1 MPSDTRPASPAA
13 RAPQRL
19 RFELLGPVRLWRD
32 GDELDPGFPQQR
44 ALLALLL
51 MHAGRPVP
59 TAEILDVLWAQRPP
73 ASAPN
78 VVRRYVAALRRL
90 LEPGSPPRTPGP
102 RLPRRTGG
110 HLLEADPDEVDLLRF
125 RERTREGKRAAA
137 TGRPGTA
144 ARQFVLALGEW
155 RGPVAMGVPAAVR
168 DHAQFTAVQRELLET
183 ARLAADAA
191 LLCGRAEQVLPV
203 LRRAAAHDPLDE
215 PLHAR
220 LMLVLAASGLQAE
233 ALRAYDDVRLR
244 LTREL
249 GLAPGPELAAAH
261 ARVLRQEVGRR
272 SRPAPLTP
280 LPAPTTTPPSPPAP
294 LSSAAP
300 PPVPAPLSGDAP
312 PPVLAPLSGAAPSPP
327 PAPLSEA
334 ASHPPPAPLSS
345 AAPSLPPAPLSGAAS
360 PPPPAPLSGAAAPP
374 VPPVL
379 SPAGPHPVT
388 PVRSFPVPPPV
399 PPARPSASPP
409 LAPPALP
416 SAVPPPVP
424 AACSPAVPPSVAVP
438 RSVPPAPPA
447 TVPPPVPPAPPTVP
461 RSVPPAPPATVPPP
475 VPPAS
480 PVTGPSPDASGCVPS
495 GSARTEEAGPG
506 RLPSVAGGPGRRRC
520 APRAT
525 GGAEVAPRGADAA
538 PAVRSARLP
547 PAPACFVG
555 REAES
560 RLLEG
565 AAGAAAGVVVVAGT
579 AGVGKSALALHW
591 AHGTAG
597 RFPDGRL
604 YVALHGSDPARPPVR
619 PAEAL
624 RAMLAALGEPAS
636 RLPDGL
642 DALTGRYRT
651 LLAHRRVLVV
661 LDDAAGTAQLRPLLP
676 AGPGCL
682 ALVTGRQALPGL
694 VASGA
699 RQLRLGPPSA
709 EDALALLAARV
720 GAGRVAAEPGA
731 ADEIVARCGRSPLA
745 LTTVAARLAGRPDVP
760 LASEAAVLRDTH
772 GTLDALDAV
781 REALLGSYRHLPPDQ
796 ARLFRLLPRLGEDGI
811 TASGAAGLTGLPA
824 RRARLLLGAL
834 ADAHLLT
841 EAEPGRYTL
850 HVLLSV
856 FAAERAAAEGGL
868 PGP

>member
-13 RAPQRL
+13 RAPHRL

-32 GDELDPGFPQQR
+32 EDELDPGFPQQR

-244 LTREL
+244 LSREL

-272 SRPAPLTP
+272 SGPAPLTP

-294 LSSAAP
+294 LSGAAS
-300 PPVPAPLSGDAP
+300 PPVPAPLSGAAP
-312 PPVLAPLSGAAPSPP
+312 PSP
-327 PAPLSEA
+327 PAPLSRA
-334 ASHPPPAPLSS
+334 APL
-345 AAPSLPPAPLSGAAS
+345 PV
-360 PPPPAPLSGAAAPP
+360 PAPLSGAAAPL
-374 VPPVL
+374 VPPM
-379 SPAGPHPVT
+379 
-388 PVRSFPVPPPV
+388 RS
-399 PPARPSASPP
+399 SASPP

-438 RSVPPAPPA
+438 RSVPAPPA
-447 TVPPPVPPAPPTVP
+447 AVP
-461 RSVPPAPPATVPPP
+461 RSVPAAPPATVPPP

-495 GSARTEEAGPG
+495 GSARIEETGPG
-506 RLPSVAGGPGRRRC
+506 RLALVAGGPGRRRC

-525 GGAEVAPRGADAA
+525 GGADAD

-547 PAPACFVG
+547 PAPGCFVG
-555 REAES
+555 REAEW
-560 RLLEG
+560 RLLKG

-591 AHGTAG
+591 AHRTAG

-604 YVALHGSDPARPPVR
+604 HVALHGSDPARPPVR

-624 RAMLAALGEPAS
+624 RAMLTALGEPAS

-772 GTLDALDAV
+772 GTLDALDGV
-781 REALLGSYRHLPPDQ
+781 REAFLGSYRHLPPDQ
-796 ARLFRLLPRLGEDGI
+796 ARMFRLLPRLGDDGI

-856 FAAERAAAEGGL
+856 FAAERAAAEDGL

>member
-1 MPSDTRPASPAA
+1 MPSDARAASPAA
-13 RAPQRL
+13 RPRQGM

-32 GDELDPGFPQQR
+32 GHELDPGFPQQR

-51 MHAGRPVP
+51 IHAGRPVP

-73 ASAPN
+73 VSAPN

-137 TGRPGTA
+137 TGRAGTA

-155 RGPVAMGVPAAVR
+155 RGPVAMGVPASVR
-168 DHAQFTAVQRELLET
+168 DHAQFAAVQRELLET

-203 LRRAAAHDPLDE
+203 LRRAAVHDPLDE

-220 LMLVLAASGLQAE
+220 LVLTLAASGLQAE

-244 LTREL
+244 LGREL

-261 ARVLRQEVGRR
+261 ARVLRQQAGRR
-272 SRPAPLTP
+272 SAHAPLP
-280 LPAPTTTPPSPPAP
+280 TPPT
-294 LSSAAP
+294 
-300 PPVPAPLSGDAP
+300 
-312 PPVLAPLSGAAPSPP
+312 PSNPP
-327 PAPLSEA
+327 PATR
-334 ASHPPPAPLSS
+334 PPAN
-345 AAPSLPPAPLSGAAS
+345 AAS
-360 PPPPAPLSGAAAPP
+360 PP
-374 VPPVL
+374 
-379 SPAGPHPVT
+379 T
-388 PVRSFPVPPPV
+388 
-399 PPARPSASPP
+399 
-409 LAPPALP
+409 PPAL
-416 SAVPPPVP
+416 
-424 AACSPAVPPSVAVP
+424 
-438 RSVPPAPPA
+438 
-447 TVPPPVPPAPPTVP
+447 T
-461 RSVPPAPPATVPPP
+461 
-475 VPPAS
+475 
-480 PVTGPSPDASGCVPS
+480 
-495 GSARTEEAGPG
+495 
-506 RLPSVAGGPGRRRC
+506 
-520 APRAT
+520 
-525 GGAEVAPRGADAA
+525 
-538 PAVRSARLP
+538 PAVRPAWLP
-547 PAPACFVG
+547 SDPAVFVG

-560 RLLEG
+560 RRLDG
-565 AAGAAAGVVVVAGT
+565 AAGAGVVVVAG
-579 AGVGKSALALHW
+579 APGVGKSALALRW
-591 AHGTAG
+591 AHRTAG

-604 YVALHGSDPARPPVR
+604 FVALHGSDPARPAVR
-619 PAEAL
+619 PADAL
-624 RAMLAALGEPAS
+624 RAMLAALGEDEP

-651 LLAHRRVLVV
+651 LLARRRVLVV

-694 VASGA
+694 LASGA

-709 EDALALLAARV
+709 EEALALLAARV
-720 GAGRVAAEPGA
+720 GAGRAAAEPGA

-745 LTTVAARLAGRPDVP
+745 LTLVAERLAGRPDVP

-781 REALLGSYRHLPPDQ
+781 REAFLGSYRLLPPEQ
-796 ARLFRLLPRLGEDGI
+796 ARLFRMLPRLGDDGI
-811 TASGAAGLTGLPA
+811 TASRASALTGLPV

-841 EAEPGRYTL
+841 EAAPGRYTL
-850 HVLLSV
+850 HVLLRV

-868 PGP
+868 PGT